1 MQAERPLRDADIE
14 FTLVTRGLTIPS
26 QVEQFDESGLVLRP
40 HLAALLHKIAVRP
53 GEVVE
58 LYWQGTEDEQTMPAR
73 ISEVEDAGER
83 LHLTPTGPARR
94 SQRRRAVRA
103 AIELPVLIKIAGI
116 PLFGR
121 TVDLSEAGLRTVVDG
136 WDCPPSPARRSRQ
149 TSPSRTPRRRWTCR
163 QSPMRPSSAWRASS
177 FVSGT
182 SVPAGSCPCSSTV
195 CRSRWRIG
203 CAGGCSALCA
213 RSAPALSTD
222 QGR

>member
-1 MQAERPLRDADIE
+1 MTMQAQRPLRDADIE

-40 HLAALLHKIAVRP
+40 HLSALLHKIAVRP

-73 ISEVEDAGER
+73 ISEVDDAAER

-103 AIELPVLIKIAGI
+103 AIELPVLFKVAGV

-136 WDCPPSPARRSRQ
+136 WGLPPEP
-149 TSPSRTPRRRWTCR
+149 
-163 QSPMRPSSAWRASS
+163 
-177 FVSGT
+177 GT
-182 SVPAGSCPCSSTV
+182 SVEADLTLDDAPPSADLSAVADAAILSLAGV
-195 CRSRWRIG
+195 IVRQRHVRARWELSMQFHGLPQQVEDRLRRRVFR
-203 CAGGCSALCA
+203 ALREERA
-213 RSAPALSTD
+213 RAVD
-222 QGR
+222 